1 MQSGKHCHF
10 LFFKVSAIVWN
21 EEYKE
26 LVTGHGFTHNQI
38 VAWKY
43 PSMTKVADLRGH
55 TSRVL
60 LLLKSPDGTT
70 VASAAADETIR

>member
-1 MQSGKHCHF
+1 M
-10 LFFKVSAIVWN
+10 SAITWN

-26 LVTGHGFTHNQI
+26 LVTGHGFTHNQL
-38 VAWKY
+38 VVWKY
-43 PSMTKVADLRGH
+43 PSMSKVADLRGH